1 MTLCC
6 SVDINDMILD
16 EEDGIRSGWTLG
28 HSSTATWRQDCF
40 QYWLSSCFSLRANYT
55 LSVWMVEKWQIVH
68 RRVFHIS
75 FMSKCRSE
83 GTNKSDGSFFTKQ
96 NTLETFNIL
105 DNSNRQVEK
114 WAVFVSSVTLYCLFL
129 RVNIVRRKRIRS
141 PYVRNHFFHLLI
153 LDDLSN
159 LLSVFQGSEKKW
171 TLIVYFV

>member
-1 MTLCC
+1 MVERLVTAQLQLDDKI
-6 SVDINDMILD
+6 VFNINWAVGLAKGLKI
-16 EEDGIRSGWTLG
+16 
-28 HSSTATWRQDCF
+28 
-40 QYWLSSCFSLRANYT
+40 CFSLRANYT

-83 GTNKSDGSFFTKQ
+83 GTNKSDGLFFTKQ

-114 WAVFVSSVTLYCLFL
+114 WVVFVSSVTLYCLFL

>member
-1 MTLCC
+1 MIWSKIKKIELEVVKRLVTAPLQLDDKI
-6 SVDINDMILD
+6 VFNINWAVGFAKGLKI
-16 EEDGIRSGWTLG
+16 
-28 HSSTATWRQDCF
+28 
-40 QYWLSSCFSLRANYT
+40 CFSLRANYT

-75 FMSKCRSE
+75 FMSKCWSAGTNRSE
-83 GTNKSDGSFFTKQ
+83 GSFF
-96 NTLETFNIL
+96 TLETFNIW
-105 DNSNRQVEK
+105 DNSNRRCEK

-159 LLSVFQGSEKKW
+159 LLSVFKGSEKKW
-171 TLIVYFV
+171 TSAFV